1 MRLEVL
7 ARERRMVKDHA
18 SNSIVGNSDRSGCS
32 AVAGESL
39 HSNAGIY
46 QVNFERRRGY
56 RRSSVATEYFRP
68 VSFPFPDSRWHVR
81 DDVRKNSQPR

>member
-39 HSNAGIY
+39 HSNAGIH

-56 RRSSVATEYFRP
+56 RRSAVATECFRT
-68 VSFPFPDSRWHVR
+68 VSFPFPNSRR
-81 DDVRKNSQPR
+81 NMMDDERKTSQAG